1 MEQLDYLD
9 SQLQLQHQKNIQQ
22 TDVAFVILN
31 RQRYAKQVILRHHNK
46 KKNFTKFTKL
56 FTKNNNNLELKIKRA
71 DEPDDL
77 IWENIGFD
85 KKEKRRMKRKTVVM
99 TCILL
104 LVCFVIILSMQSF

>member
-1 MEQLDYLD
+1 
-9 SQLQLQHQKNIQQ
+9 
-22 TDVAFVILN
+22 
-31 RQRYAKQVILRHHNK
+31 
-46 KKNFTKFTKL
+46 
-56 FTKNNNNLELKIKRA
+56 LKIKRA